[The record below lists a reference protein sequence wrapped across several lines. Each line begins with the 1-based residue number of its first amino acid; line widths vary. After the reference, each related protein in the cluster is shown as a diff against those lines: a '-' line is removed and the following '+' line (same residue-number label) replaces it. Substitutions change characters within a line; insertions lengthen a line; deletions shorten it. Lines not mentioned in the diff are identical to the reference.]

1 MKAPAGVDKILVLDF
16 GGQSTQLIGRR
27 IRQLGIYSEIVPGDA
42 RLEDLPLAGARG
54 IILSGS
60 GFSVYEDG
68 APEVDRR
75 VYDQQIPILGIC
87 YGFQRISRD
96 LGGTVESLGRK
107 EFGRARVT
115 LGSPSALFAR
125 VPDRS
130 FTSWMSHGD
139 SVTSAPQGF
148 EVVGRSESGLPAA
161 FANEPRRMWGVQF
174 HPEVTHCEHGMEILE
189 AFAVDICAAHRDWN
203 MKRFL
208 AEEREELVA
217 KIGTRRVVLL
227 ISGGVDSC
235 VVAALLLRSLP
246 PDQVHLMYID
256 TGLMR
261 QDESEEVRVS
271 LGTLG
276 ARHVHVVDASE
287 RFYSGLAGVD
297 DPEQKRRIIGDL
309 FIRVQQEQMGKLG
322 IDEAFLAQGTLY
334 TDLIE
339 SGRGVGDKAAVIKT
353 HHNVRSPLV
362 EAARQRGMVIEPLSS
377 LYKDE
382 VRALG
387 LELGLPASIVGRHP
401 FPGPGLAVRILGAV
415 TPEKCD
421 LLRRVD
427 KLFISELRARGLYD
441 KIWQAFCVLL
451 PIRSVGVS
459 GDLRR
464 YGHVLALRAVASL
477 DAITADVYPMAMT
490 DLLEISS
497 LITNRIPE
505 IGRVVYDVSSKPPA
519 TIEWE

>member
-1 MKAPAGVDKILVLDF
+1 MDKILILDF

-27 IRQLGIYSEIVPGDA
+27 IRQLGILSEIVPGDS
-42 RLEDLPLAGARG
+42 RLEALPLEGTKG

-60 GFSVYEDG
+60 GYSVYEPG
-68 APEVDRR
+68 APKVDLRI
-75 VYDQQIPILGIC
+75 YDQEIPILGIC
-87 YGFQRISRD
+87 YGLQRISADR
-96 LGGTVESLGRK
+96 GGKVESLGRK

-115 LGSPSALFAR
+115 LTGRTALFAR
-125 VPDRS
+125 VPGQS
-130 FTSWMSHGD
+130 FLSWMSHGD
-139 SVTSAPQGF
+139 SVTEPPAGFSA
-148 EVVGRSESGLPAA
+148 VARSDNNIPAA
-161 FANEPRRMWGVQF
+161 FVNEEMRIWGVQF
-174 HPEVTHCEHGMEILE
+174 HPEASHCQYGMEVLE
-189 AFAVDICAAHRDWN
+189 AFASDICSAKKEWN
-203 MKRFL
+203 MQRFYS
-208 AEEREELVA
+208 EERGQLIRR
-217 KIGTRRVVLL
+217 IGTRKVVLL

-235 VVAALLLRSLP
+235 VVAALLLKSIP
-246 PDQVHLMYID
+246 VDQVHLMYID

-261 QDESEEVRVS
+261 QGESDEVRES
-271 LGTLG
+271 LAGLG
-276 ARHVHVVDASE
+276 AQHVHVIDASE
-287 RFYSGLAGVD
+287 RFYSGLAGIE

-309 FIRVQQEQMGKLG
+309 FMKVQETEIGELG
-322 IDEAFLAQGTLY
+322 IDGAFLAQGTLY

-339 SGRGVGDKAAVIKT
+339 SGRGVGNKANVIKT

-362 EAARQRGMVIEPLSS
+362 EAARERGLIIEPLSS

-387 LELGLPASIVGRHP
+387 LELGLPRSIVSRHP
-401 FPGPGLAVRILGAV
+401 FPGPGLAVRILGEV
-415 TPEKCD
+415 TREKCD
-421 LLRRVD
+421 LLRRAD
-427 KLFISELRARGLYD
+427 HLFLSELRSRGLYD

-459 GDLRR
+459 GDMRR
-464 YGHVLALRAVASL
+464 YGHVLALRAVASI
-477 DAITADVYPMAMT
+477 DAITADVYPMDMT

>member
-1 MKAPAGVDKILVLDF
+1 MDRILILDF

-27 IRQLGIYSEIVPGDA
+27 IRQLGIFSEIAPGDA
-42 RLEDLPLAGARG
+42 RLEDLPMAGTKG

-60 GFSVYEDG
+60 GFSVYERG
-68 APEVDRR
+68 APAMDRR
-75 VYDQQIPILGIC
+75 VYDQGLPMLGIC
-87 YGFQRISRD
+87 YGLQRISTD

-107 EFGRARVT
+107 EFGRAPVK
-115 LGSPSALFAR
+115 LVGGSRLFAR
-125 VPDRS
+125 VPAKS
-130 FTSWMSHGD
+130 FVSWMSHGD
-139 SVTSAPQGF
+139 SVTTPPTGF
-148 EVVGRSESGLPAA
+148 SVIGVSESGIPAA
-161 FANEPRRMWGVQF
+161 FADESRRMWGVQF
-174 HPEVTHCEHGMEILE
+174 HPEASHCEHGMDILE
-189 AFAVDICAAHRDWN
+189 AFAVDICGAGRDWN
-203 MKRFL
+203 MERFVA
-208 AEEREELVA
+208 AEQEALVA
-217 KIGTRRVVLL
+217 RIGSKRVVLL

-235 VVAALLLRSLP
+235 VVAALLLRSLS

-261 QDESEEVRVS
+261 LDESAEVRES
-271 LGTLG
+271 LGGLG
-276 ARHVHVVDASE
+276 ARHVHLVDAAE
-287 RFYSGLAGVD
+287 RFYSALAGIE

-309 FIRVQQEQMGKLG
+309 FIRVQQDEIGKLG
-322 IDEAFLAQGTLY
+322 IEDAFLAQGTLY

-339 SGRGVGDKAAVIKT
+339 SGRGVGTKANVIKT

-362 EAARQRGMVIEPLSS
+362 EAARARGMVVEPLNS

-387 LELGLPASIVGRHP
+387 LQLGLPKSIVSRHP
-401 FPGPGLAVRILGAV
+401 FPGPGLAVRILGEV
-415 TPEKCD
+415 TAEKCEV
-421 LLRRVD
+421 LRRAD
-427 KLFISELRARGLYD
+427 HLFISELRARGLYD

-451 PIRSVGVS
+451 PICSVGVS
-459 GDLRR
+459 GDVRR

-477 DAITADVYPMAMT
+477 DAITADVYPMTMT

>member
-1 MKAPAGVDKILVLDF
+1 MDKILILDF

-27 IRQLGIYSEIVPGDA
+27 IRQIGVYSEIVPGDTA
-42 RLEDLPLAGARG
+42 LESLPRDGVRG

-60 GFSVYEDG
+60 GYSVYEPG
-68 APEVDRR
+68 APAVDRR
-75 VYDQQIPILGIC
+75 IYEQGLPMLGIC
-87 YGFQRISRD
+87 YGFQRIAAD
-96 LGGTVESLGRK
+96 QGGKVEPLGRK

-115 LGSPSALFAR
+115 LTGKTALFER
-125 VPDRS
+125 VPEQS
-130 FTSWMSHGD
+130 FLSWMSHGD
-139 SVTSAPQGF
+139 SVTKFPDGFSA
-148 EVVGRSESGLPAA
+148 VGRSDNNLPAA
-161 FANEPRRMWGVQF
+161 FVNEQSRTWGVQF
-174 HPEVTHCEHGMEILE
+174 HPEASHCQYGMEVLE
-189 AFAVDICAAHRDWN
+189 AFAIDICAARREWN
-203 MKRFL
+203 MKSFFS
-208 AEEREELVA
+208 AEREQLVA
-217 KIGTRRVVLL
+217 RVGSRKVVLL

-246 PDQVHLMYID
+246 GDQVHLMYVD

-261 QDESEEVRVS
+261 QGESDEVRQS
-271 LGTLG
+271 LAGLG
-276 ARHVHVVDASE
+276 ARHVHVVDASD
-287 RFYSGLAGVD
+287 RFYSGLAGVS

-309 FIRVQQEQMGKLG
+309 FMTVQEKEIGGLG
-322 IDEAFLAQGTLY
+322 IEDAFLAQGTLY

-339 SGRGVGDKAAVIKT
+339 SGRGVGTKANVIKT

-362 EAARQRGMVIEPLSS
+362 EALRRRGQIIEPLNS

-387 LELGLPASIVGRHP
+387 LELGLPKSIVSRHP
-401 FPGPGLAVRILGAV
+401 FPGPGLAVRILGEV
-415 TPEKCD
+415 TREKCEILRRAD
-421 LLRRVD
+421 LLFMD
-427 KLFISELRARGLYD
+427 ELRSRGLYD

-451 PIRSVGVS
+451 PVKSVGVS
-459 GDLRR
+459 GDTRR

-477 DAITADVYPMAMT
+477 DAITADVYPMEMT

-497 LITNRIPE
+497 LITNRVPE